1 MVEEMGFEEFV
12 SEVIVPTEDVIEVK
26 EGKKKVSE
34 RSLYSGYV
42 FAKIELNMEIQHLIQ
57 SVPKVSGFIGES
69 NIPTPL
75 SEHDINVILDRVN
88 NRAAP
93 KPKVFFDNGETV
105 RIIDGPFAN
114 FTATVDEYDLEH
126 GTLKL
131 NVSIFGRATPV
142 DISYTQVERVGI
154 YFAKVINDEIR
165 LSIEGVQIL
174 KDQITKNIFELNQEQ
189 AKEWMQ
195 GQELPIQ
202 TGKKG
207 FLIMNL

>member
-1 MVEEMGFEEFV
+1 MAHQWYSIQTYGNDRLVRDAIFNMIEEMGLQE
-12 SEVIVPTEDVIEVK
+12 SITEVIVPTEDVIEVK
-26 EGKKKVSE
+26 DGKKKVTE

-42 FAKIELNMEIQHLIQ
+42 FAKIDLNTEIQHLVQ
-57 SVPKVSGFIGES
+57 SIPKVSGFIGES
-69 NIPTPL
+69 NTPTPL

-142 DISYTQVERVGI
+142 DISYTQVEKI
-154 YFAKVINDEIR
+154 I
-165 LSIEGVQIL
+165 
-174 KDQITKNIFELNQEQ
+174 
-189 AKEWMQ
+189 
-195 GQELPIQ
+195 
-202 TGKKG
+202 
-207 FLIMNL
+207 

>member
-1 MVEEMGFEEFV
+1 MAQQWYSIQTYGNDRLVRDAIFNMIEEMGLQEFIT
-12 SEVIVPTEDVIEVK
+12 EVIVPTEDVIEVK
-26 EGKKKVSE
+26 DGKKKITE

-42 FAKIELNMEIQHLIQ
+42 FAKMELNTEIQHLIQ
-57 SVPKVSGFIGES
+57 SLPKVSGFIGES

-142 DISYTQVERVGI
+142 DISYTQVEKI
-154 YFAKVINDEIR
+154 I
-165 LSIEGVQIL
+165 
-174 KDQITKNIFELNQEQ
+174 
-189 AKEWMQ
+189 
-195 GQELPIQ
+195 
-202 TGKKG
+202 
-207 FLIMNL
+207 

>member
-1 MVEEMGFEEFV
+1 MAHQWYSIQTYGNDRLVRDAIFNMIEEHGLQEFIE
-12 SEVIVPTEDVIEVK
+12 EVIVPTEDVIEVK
-26 EGKKKVSE
+26 DGKKKVTE

-42 FAKIELNMEIQHLIQ
+42 FAKIDLNTEVQHMVQ
-57 SVPKVSGFIGES
+57 SLPKVSGFIGEA

-93 KPKVFFDNGETV
+93 KPKVYFESGETV
-105 RIIDGPFAN
+105 RITEGSFAN

-142 DISYTQVERVGI
+142 DIPYTQVEKI
-154 YFAKVINDEIR
+154 I
-165 LSIEGVQIL
+165 
-174 KDQITKNIFELNQEQ
+174 
-189 AKEWMQ
+189 
-195 GQELPIQ
+195 
-202 TGKKG
+202 
-207 FLIMNL
+207 

>member
-1 MVEEMGFEEFV
+1 MAHQWYSIQTYGNDRLVRDAIFNMIEEMKLQEFIE
-12 SEVIVPTEDVIEVK
+12 EVIVPTEDVIEVK
-26 EGKKKVSE
+26 DGKKKVTE

-42 FAKIELNMEIQHLIQ
+42 FAKIDLNNEIQHLIQ
-57 SVPKVSGFIGES
+57 SIPKVSGFIGES

-93 KPKVFFDNGETV
+93 KPKLFFENGETV

-142 DISYTQVERVGI
+142 DISYTQVEKI
-154 YFAKVINDEIR
+154 I
-165 LSIEGVQIL
+165 
-174 KDQITKNIFELNQEQ
+174 
-189 AKEWMQ
+189 
-195 GQELPIQ
+195 
-202 TGKKG
+202 
-207 FLIMNL
+207 

>member
-1 MVEEMGFEEFV
+1 MAHQWYSIQTYGSERQVRVAILNMIEEMGLQDFIK
-12 SEVIVPTEDVIEVK
+12 EVIVPTEDVIEVK
-26 EGKKKVSE
+26 DGKKKISE

-42 FAKIELNMEIQHLIQ
+42 FANIDLNTEVQHLITAL
-57 SVPKVSGFIGES
+57 PKVSGFIGEA

-93 KPKVFFDNGETV
+93 KPKVYFDNGETV

-142 DISYTQVERVGI
+142 DISYTQVEKI
-154 YFAKVINDEIR
+154 I
-165 LSIEGVQIL
+165 
-174 KDQITKNIFELNQEQ
+174 
-189 AKEWMQ
+189 
-195 GQELPIQ
+195 
-202 TGKKG
+202 
-207 FLIMNL
+207 

>member
-1 MVEEMGFEEFV
+1 VEENLENTQEEQTETIVEENTNHKWYSIQTYGSDRKVRDAILMMIEEMGFEEFI

-26 EGKKKVSE
+26 EGKKKVTE

-42 FAKIELNMEIQHLIQ
+42 FAKIDLNTEVQHMIQGI
-57 SVPKVSGFIGES
+57 PKVSGFIGEN

-75 SEHDINVILDRVN
+75 SDHDINVILDKVN

-142 DISYTQVERVGI
+142 DISYTQVEKI
-154 YFAKVINDEIR
+154 I
-165 LSIEGVQIL
+165 
-174 KDQITKNIFELNQEQ
+174 
-189 AKEWMQ
+189 
-195 GQELPIQ
+195 
-202 TGKKG
+202 
-207 FLIMNL
+207 

>member
-1 MVEEMGFEEFV
+1 MDENIENAPEEEQVTEPNTNSNHKWYSIQTYGSDRKVRDAILNMVEEMGFQEFI

-26 EGKKKVSE
+26 DGKKKVTE

-42 FAKIELNMEIQHLIQ
+42 FAKIDLNTEIQHMIQ
-57 SVPKVSGFIGES
+57 GIPKVSGFIGEN

-142 DISYTQVERVGI
+142 DISYTQVEKI
-154 YFAKVINDEIR
+154 I
-165 LSIEGVQIL
+165 
-174 KDQITKNIFELNQEQ
+174 
-189 AKEWMQ
+189 
-195 GQELPIQ
+195 
-202 TGKKG
+202 
-207 FLIMNL
+207 